1 MTHYDN
7 STSARSLLDSMGISE
22 YLQNLTLT
30 EIMINRPQ
38 EVFLEDADGRHRI
51 ERPDWTLAKL
61 QQLANTLCIYNRKD
75 LAKHP
80 IHSVTLPDGERGR
93 SYHAAT

>member
-22 YLQNLTLT
+22 YLQNPTLT

-38 EVFLEDADGRHRI
+38 EVFFF
-51 ERPDWTLAKL
+51 
-61 QQLANTLCIYNRKD
+61 
-75 LAKHP
+75 
-80 IHSVTLPDGERGR
+80 
-93 SYHAAT
+93 

>member
-22 YLQNLTLT
+22 YLQNPTLT

-51 ERPDWTLAKL
+51 GQFRPLVAHGGAFAFAQKL
-61 QQLANTLCIYNRKD
+61 GKRSLL
-75 LAKHP
+75 
-80 IHSVTLPDGERGR
+80 VT
-93 SYHAAT
+93 H